1 MLKSVHPLL
10 NGELLR
16 TLSDMGHGDE
26 IVIADAHFPAKR
38 LSSTVHRY
46 DGVSGIEMLEAVLTH
61 FPLDTYVD
69 SAAFRMQVVED
80 PTFVPEICAKYQS
93 LIDRF
98 DPGHSLAVLAR
109 FDFYQRAGN
118 ACAIVAT
125 GERAQYAN
133 IILKKGI
140 VHHE

>member
-26 IVIADAHFPAKR
+26 IVIADAHFPSMR
-38 LSSTVHRY
+38 LSNTVHRY
-46 DGVSGIEMLEAVLTH
+46 DGVSGGKMLEVVLTH
-61 FPLDTYVD
+61 FPLDMYVD

-80 PTFVPEICAKYQS
+80 PKCVPEICAKYQN
-93 LIDRF
+93 LIDQF
-98 DPGHSLAVLAR
+98 DPGHSLAVLPR
-109 FDFYQRAGN
+109 FDFYERARN
-118 ACAIVAT
+118 AYAIIAT

-140 VHHE
+140 VRHD